1 MKKILLA
8 LVCAVCLCS
17 CAAGGNADSV
27 TINVYNWG
35 EYIGEGVVEGFTE
48 ETGINVNYDTYPTNE
63 DMYAKLKSGGVN
75 YDIAI
80 PSDYMIERMINE
92 DMLEKLDLNNIPN
105 YAKIDKRFNNLT
117 YDPGGEYSVPYMWGT
132 VGILYNTEMV
142 SDPVDSWNILWDG
155 KYAGQIFM
163 YDSMRDTLAVSLK
176 RQGFSLNTKD
186 LTQLEAAGVD
196 LIAQKPLVQAYVG
209 DTVRDSMIGNE
220 AAFAVVYSGDAIY
233 CMDNNEVLSY
243 AVPKEGSNMWFDA
256 IVIPKGSTRKAE
268 AEKFIDYLCRP
279 DVCLKNV
286 EEIGYSTVNSE
297 TFEMLP
303 EEMKTNPAYW
313 PPDEIYDRC
322 EVFSDLGDFTDE
334 YDRVWTEV
342 LAASGG

>member
-1 MKKILLA
+1 MKKILFSLI
-8 LVCAVCLCS
+8 CAVCLCS
-17 CAAGGNADSV
+17 CSGGGNAGAV

-92 DMLEKLDLNNIPN
+92 DMLEKLDKNNIPN
-105 YAKIDKRFNNLT
+105 YSGIDKRFNNLA

-132 VGILYNTEMV
+132 LGILYNTEMV
-142 SDPVDSWNILWDG
+142 SEPVDSWNILWDS

-176 RQGFSLNTKD
+176 RLGFSLNTRNLTELEASGAD
-186 LTQLEAAGVD
+186 LTV
-196 LIAQKPLVQAYVG
+196 QKPLVRAYVG

-233 CMDNNEVLSY
+233 CMDNNEALSY
-243 AVPKEGSNMWFDA
+243 
-256 IVIPKGSTRKAE
+256 
-268 AEKFIDYLCRP
+268 
-279 DVCLKNV
+279 
-286 EEIGYSTVNSE
+286 
-297 TFEMLP
+297 
-303 EEMKTNPAYW
+303 
-313 PPDEIYDRC
+313 
-322 EVFSDLGDFTDE
+322 
-334 YDRVWTEV
+334 
-342 LAASGG
+342 